1 MNESDNSDELRG
13 NNSDMNNDTI
23 AIIPAR
29 GGSKGIPQKN
39 IKHLD
44 GKPIIS
50 YTIEAALDSVEV
62 DEIIVSTDDEEIGK
76 VAADAGATVPFL
88 RPAELAEDDTPT
100 EPVITHAINSVDEEY
115 QQLILLQPTSPLRTA
130 THVTEAVQKY
140 RSQDAKS
147 LLSVV
152 PTHSYRWVR
161 TADGAEQV
169 NYDGNRDRRQD
180 KTPEYEENG
189 AIYITDCESYL
200 RTENLTVGQTL
211 LYIMD
216 EQASVDI
223 DDPFDLW
230 LAEQMIEY
238 GRKRSTKQ

>member
-1 MNESDNSDELRG
+1 MNESDDSDEQRE

-29 GGSKGIPQKN
+29 GGSKGIPRKN

-44 GKPIIS
+44 DKPLIT
-50 YTIEAALDSVEV
+50 YTIDAALDSVKV
-62 DEIIVSTDDEEIGK
+62 DEVIVSTDDKEIGK

-100 EPVITHAINSVDEEY
+100 EPVITHALNNVSEEY

-130 THVTEAVQKY
+130 THVTEALQQY
-140 RSQDAKS
+140 RSQDANS

-161 TADGAEQV
+161 TADGAKQV

-189 AIYITDCESYL
+189 AIYVTDCESFL
-200 RTENLTVGQTL
+200 RTENLTAGRTI
-211 LYIMD
+211 LYVMD
-216 EQASVDI
+216 EQESIDI
-223 DDPFDLW
+223 DTPIDLW
-230 LAEQMIEY
+230 LAEEILQY
-238 GRKRSTKQ
+238 DRKKNTGQ